1 MKKIKIITIFGTR
14 PEAVKMAP
22 VVSALNNFP
31 DEIISKVLVTAQHR
45 EMLDQCLNF
54 FSIKPDYDLD
64 IMQERQS
71 LSEITCRAL
80 TGVED
85 VLKQEKPDMILVQG
99 DTTTVFSASLA
110 AFYQQIKVGH
120 VEAGL
125 RTDDIYNPFPE
136 EINRRLA
143 SVICNLHFAP
153 TIQAKNNLLNCGIN
167 SGIFITGNTVID
179 ALFSILKVTDE
190 KNYLPSYISQSK
202 NRIIFVETHRR
213 ENWGEPMENI
223 CKALLQLINDYNDTE
238 IVFPVH
244 RNPVVRETVYPVLEG
259 HDRIHLIEPMDYP
272 ALINLQKKSFIIL
285 TDSGG
290 IQEEAPSMGKPV
302 LVLRRTTE
310 RPEGVQRGTA
320 KLVGTERDNIYKEA
334 ARLLDDN
341 DEYNRMS
348 RAINPYGDGHA
359 AGRIVDAIRYY
370 FGFISSPPGDFE

>member
-31 DEIISKVLVTAQHR
+31 DEIISKILVTAQHR

-54 FSIKPDYDLD
+54 FSVKPDYDLD

-153 TIQAKNNLLNCGIN
+153 TVQAKNNLLNCGIN

-190 KNYLPSYISQSK
+190 KEYLPSYISQSK

-223 CKALLQLINDYNDTE
+223 CRALFQIINDYKDTE

-244 RNPVVRETVYPVLEG
+244 KNPVVRETVYPVLEG

-310 RPEGVQRGTA
+310 RPEGVRRGTA

-348 RAINPYGDGHA
+348 RAINPYGDGRA

-370 FGFISSPPGDFE
+370 FGFISSPPADFE

>member
-22 VVSALNNFP
+22 VVSALSNFP
-31 DEIISKVLVTAQHR
+31 DEIISKILVTAQHR

-64 IMQERQS
+64 IMQDRQS

-80 TGVED
+80 AGVED

-153 TIQAKNNLLNCGIN
+153 TIQAKNNLLHCGIN

-179 ALFSILKVTDE
+179 ALFSILKFTDE
-190 KNYLPSYISQSK
+190 KNYLPSYISQSR

-223 CKALLQLINDYNDTE
+223 CRALFQIINDYKDTE

-244 RNPVVRETVYPVLEG
+244 KNPVVRETVYPLLEG
-259 HDRIHLIEPMDYP
+259 HERIHLIEPMDYP

-310 RPEGVQRGTA
+310 RPEGVRRGTA

-334 ARLLDDN
+334 ARLLDDS

-348 RAINPYGDGHA
+348 KAINPYGDGQA

-370 FGFISSPPGDFE
+370 FGFISTPPVDFE

>member
-1 MKKIKIITIFGTR
+1 
-14 PEAVKMAP
+14 
-22 VVSALNNFP
+22 
-31 DEIISKVLVTAQHR
+31 
-45 EMLDQCLNF
+45 
-54 FSIKPDYDLD
+54 
-64 IMQERQS
+64 
-71 LSEITCRAL
+71 
-80 TGVED
+80 
-85 VLKQEKPDMILVQG
+85 
-99 DTTTVFSASLA
+99 ASLA

-179 ALFSILKVTDE
+179 ALFSILKFTDE
-190 KNYLPSYISQSK
+190 KNYLPSYISESR

-223 CKALLQLINDYNDTE
+223 CRALFQIINDYKDTE

-244 RNPVVRETVYPVLEG
+244 RNPVVREAVYPLLEG
-259 HDRIHLIEPMDYP
+259 HERIHLIEPMDYP

-310 RPEGVQRGTA
+310 RPEGVRRGTA

-334 ARLLDDN
+334 ARLLDDS

-348 RAINPYGDGHA
+348 KAINPYGDGHA

-370 FGFISSPPGDFE
+370 FGFISTPPVDFE

>member
-1 MKKIKIITIFGTR
+1 MKKIKIINIFGTR

-22 VVSALNNFP
+22 VVSALTDFP

-45 EMLDQCLNF
+45 EMLDQCLTF

-64 IMQERQS
+64 IMQDRQS

-80 TGVED
+80 TGVEE
-85 VLKQEKPDMILVQG
+85 VLKQEKPDMVLVQG

-179 ALFSILKVTDE
+179 ALFSILKVTEE
-190 KNYLPSYISQSK
+190 KKYLPSYISQNK

-223 CKALLQLINDYNDTE
+223 CRALLQLVNDHKDTE

-244 RNPVVRETVYPVLEG
+244 KNPVVRETVYPLLEG
-259 HDRIHLIEPMDYP
+259 HKRIHLIEPMDYP

-320 KLVGTERDNIYKEA
+320 KLVGTDRDNIYKEA
-334 ARLLDDN
+334 SRLLNDN

-348 RAINPYGDGHA
+348 KAINPYGDGHA
-359 AGRIVDAIRYY
+359 AKRIVDAIRYY
-370 FGFISSPPGDFE
+370 FGFISAPPKDFE